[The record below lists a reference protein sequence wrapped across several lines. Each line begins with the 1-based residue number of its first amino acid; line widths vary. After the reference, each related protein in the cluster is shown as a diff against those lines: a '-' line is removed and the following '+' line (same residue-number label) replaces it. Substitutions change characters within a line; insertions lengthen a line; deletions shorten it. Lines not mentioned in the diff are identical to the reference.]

1 MVEGFGFGSVDEALE
16 DDGAV
21 ADAVEGSGGD
31 GEVVADE
38 VELGELDLFG
48 EVELVGVGD
57 ADFVAVDGEEFG
69 LFFGGFSL
77 HTGRLHLFESSGLVG
92 FRG

>member
-1 MVEGFGFGSVDEALE
+1 MVEGLGFGSVDEALE
-16 DDGAV
+16 DDGAI

-38 VELGELDLFG
+38 VELGELGLAG
-48 EVELVGVGD
+48 EVELGWVSD

-77 HTGRLHLFESSGLVG
+77 HTGRLHLFGWSGLVG